1 MTAKTSTTTPG
12 TCLCGCGTTTGGKF
26 APGHDA
32 RMVSQLV
39 AELTNTIAD
48 GGKVTR
54 QMVAASAKRL
64 PSTALQ
70 AKFTRA
76 AERATTPKP
85 AKAET
90 EEAAA

>member
-1 MTAKTSTTTPG
+1 MSATTKTTTSG
-12 TCLCGCGTTTGGKF
+12 TCLCGCGNATRATF
-26 APGHDA
+26 AAGHDA

-48 GGKVTR
+48 GGKVTK
-54 QMVAASAKRL
+54 QMIATSAKRL
-64 PSTALQ
+64 PSAALQ
-70 AKFTRA
+70 AKFARA

-85 AKAET
+85 AKTET